1 MILFSNE
8 NNTKDMDEHRMKV
21 LSLPQ
26 SEEMNKCQSPSVRK
40 NLPQTSNLIS
50 AGKLIRKP
58 NSHEEIELTSNI
70 NLENDIEYLTFPNDE
85 KLVVSKSL
93 RILYYTILSNYPNI
107 QYQIDYSGF
116 NSEVYRYCFDEHCQK
131 IRSINSVS
139 LSTKLIILS
148 KRPKIYKHEFFHVSS
163 TKQSDNKNCYQI
175 IDFNK
180 SIPKKDNDKPYIK
193 SRILRILKS
202 PDKLPEVFNLHQLGK
217 AKSVSL
223 FSKPEPVPLNLQER
237 ENKMMKKYKNPNFLY
252 RKKEKNRFFEDSK
265 GKKNEVLAI
274 PVKLYYEL
282 MQVPEELKIFKNFQT
297 ESSRQR
303 LEPIKDR
310 AEKNKKAE

>member
-1 MILFSNE
+1 MILFSSE
-8 NNTKDMDEHRMKV
+8 NKKSDSEEPKMKL

-26 SEEMNKCQSPSVRK
+26 SEETIKCPSPSIRK

-50 AGKLIRKP
+50 AGKIIRKP
-58 NSHEEIELTSNI
+58 CSHEEIELNSNI
-70 NLENDIEYLTFPNDE
+70 NLDNDIECLTFPNDE
-85 KLVVSKSL
+85 KLIVSKSL
-93 RILYYTILSNYPNI
+93 RILYYNILSNYPNI
-107 QYQIDYSGF
+107 QYQIDYYGF

-131 IRSINSVS
+131 IRSISCVS

-148 KRPKIYKHEFFHVSS
+148 KRPKIFKHEFFHGPSS
-163 TKQSDNKNCYQI
+163 KQPNLKNHYQI

-180 SIPKKDNDKPYIK
+180 SIPEKNSERPLIK
-193 SRILRILKS
+193 SRIKKILKS
-202 PDKLPEVFNLHQLGK
+202 PDKLPEVLNLHQFNK

-223 FSKPEPVPLNLQER
+223 FTKPEPVPPNLQER

-252 RKKEKNRFFEDSK
+252 RKKEKNRFIEGSK
-265 GKKNEVLAI
+265 EKKSEVLAI

-303 LEPIKDR
+303 LEPIKHL
-310 AEKNKKAE
+310 AEH